1 MRFRYQL
8 KGMLVAIVKRVK
20 SYGGLF
26 FRHLAIILDY
36 KAEVKHLDF
45 GRCLFH
51 GWQSSLQIFLS
62 PLKPMQP

>member
-1 MRFRYQL
+1 MRFRHQL

-20 SYGGLF
+20 SFGGLF
-26 FRHLAIILDY
+26 VRHLAIIL
-36 KAEVKHLDF
+36 AEVKHLDF

-62 PLKPMQP
+62 PLKPM